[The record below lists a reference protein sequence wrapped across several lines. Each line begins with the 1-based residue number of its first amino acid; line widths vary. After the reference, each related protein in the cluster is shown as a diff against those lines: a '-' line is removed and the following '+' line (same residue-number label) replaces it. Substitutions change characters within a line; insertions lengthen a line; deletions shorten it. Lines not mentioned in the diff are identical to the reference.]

1 MSRYGYSDR
10 RRSGGG
16 GGGGGFNHRGRGY
29 QNDRQMSC
37 HGGHGGGATGGGAE
51 HLARIHGTEEDR
63 VNCPFYYKIGACR
76 HGDRCSRMHNK
87 PLFSQTLLI
96 HHIYQNPLA
105 KVIAENGNPNLMD
118 HKRLNE
124 EFEDFFEELYEELC
138 TYGKVEQ
145 MNIMDNLGEHLLGNI
160 YVKFEDEEDA
170 AAAHKALYGRFY
182 AGAPIICEYSPVTDF
197 RESRCRQFDDGTC
210 TRGGYCNFMH
220 IRSIPNDLMDE
231 FDALYNTGGQIK
243 KKENKDD
250 NHASSDDDDEEDDED
265 DDNQSEKSN
274 NSPRSRSRSPPAPKR
289 SGGHKGSSSSSRRSR
304 SRSPRRSRSRS
315 N

>member
-1 MSRYGYSDR
+1 MSRYGYNDR
-10 RRSGGG
+10 RRGGDG
-16 GGGGGFNHRGRGY
+16 GYNRNRGY
-29 QNDRQMSC
+29 QNDRRNS
-37 HGGHGGGATGGGAE
+37 GGGGSGGGAE

-124 EFEDFFEELYEELC
+124 EFEDFFEEIYEELC

-145 MNIMDNLGEHLLGNI
+145 MNVMDNLGEHLLGNI

-220 IRSIPNDLMDE
+220 IRSVPVNLMDE
-231 FDALYNTGGQIK
+231 FDALYNTGGK
-243 KKENKDD
+243 NKTNDAHSNDD
-250 NHASSDDDDEEDDED
+250 GSDR
-265 DDNQSEKSN
+265 
-274 NSPRSRSRSPPAPKR
+274 SPSRSRSLRRR
-289 SGGHKGSSSSSRRSR
+289 SSHKESSSRRSR
-304 SRSPRRSRSRS
+304 SRSPRRTSRSRS
-315 N
+315 T